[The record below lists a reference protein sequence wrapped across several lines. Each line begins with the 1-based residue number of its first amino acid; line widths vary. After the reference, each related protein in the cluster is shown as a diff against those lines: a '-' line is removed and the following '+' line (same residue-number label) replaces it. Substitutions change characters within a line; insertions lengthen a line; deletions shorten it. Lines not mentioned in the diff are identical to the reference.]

1 MTLLEGSGNGL
12 PLLSFDIPT
21 GPNEIIEDEKNGYLI
36 KAFDVEDMAKKIENL
51 ICNQKLRNLMSQE
64 SKKRCQ
70 LFTEK
75 EVISQWV
82 DILKRI

>member
-1 MTLLEGSGNGL
+1 
-12 PLLSFDIPT
+12 
-21 GPNEIIEDEKNGYLI
+21 
-36 KAFDVEDMAKKIENL
+36 MAKKIENL